1 MATSR
6 SAAFHLRRIP
16 PLDMRAPTPLYAQL
30 AERFA
35 NIILGDQAKLAG
47 RQLPPENDCVAYFK
61 ISRPTI
67 RQAMAQLIS
76 QGLIER
82 GRGRGTFVAFPN
94 VAHDL
99 GRTFESQ
106 FRPGNR
112 RVRFRLVDRE
122 IVSPSAKVRQALR
135 LPAAAK
141 VERIRRLRF
150 LEGDLFGMEER
161 YLPTTYGA
169 RITSKMLAGAS
180 GVSLI
185 RHILKGEQARI
196 AFTIRA
202 VAADA
207 EAAKLLGVKTGTP
220 LLASE
225 HTYVSAS
232 GVHVLY
238 GTVLFRADRYEFSF
252 QASVLPDG

>member
-1 MATSR
+1 MATSK
-6 SAAFHLRRIP
+6 SAALDLERMA

-35 NIILGDQAKLAG
+35 TIIMGDQAKLAG
-47 RQLPPENDCVAYFK
+47 KQLPPENACVAHFK

-67 RQAMAQLIS
+67 RQAMAQLMS

-112 RVRFRLVDRE
+112 RVRFQLIDRE
-122 IVSPSAKVRQALR
+122 VVSPSATIRRALR
-135 LPAAAK
+135 LTRSQQ

-150 LEGDLFGMEER
+150 LEGDLFGMEVR
-161 YLPTTYGA
+161 YLPTTYSA
-169 RITSKMLAGAS
+169 RVTTKMLAGAS

-185 RHILKGEQARI
+185 RQILEGEQARI

-202 VAADA
+202 VAADV
-207 EAAKLLGVKTGTP
+207 EAAKLLGVKKGTP

-225 HTYVSAS
+225 HTYTSSS
-232 GVHVLY
+232 GAHVLH

-252 QASVLPDG
+252 QASVMPDG

>member
-1 MATSR
+1 M
-6 SAAFHLRRIP
+6 P

-35 NIILGDQAKLAG
+35 AIIIGDQAKLAG
-47 RQLPPENDCVAYFK
+47 RQLPPENDCVAHFK
-61 ISRPTI
+61 VSRPTI
-67 RQAMAQLIS
+67 RQAMAQLIQ

-82 GRGRGTFVAFPN
+82 GRGRGTFVAFPTL
-94 VAHDL
+94 AHDL

-112 RVRFRLVDRE
+112 RVRFRLIDRE
-122 IVSPSAKVRQALR
+122 IVSPPARVRRALR
-135 LPAAAK
+135 LSAGQK

-150 LEGDLFGMEER
+150 LEGDMFGMEER
-161 YLPTTYGA
+161 YLPIAYGE
-169 RITSKMLAGAS
+169 RITSKMLSGAS

-185 RHILKGEQARI
+185 RQILAGEQARI

-207 EAAKLLGVKTGTP
+207 EAAKLLGVRAGTP

-225 HTYVSAS
+225 HTYVSAR
-232 GVHVLY
+232 GAPVLH

-252 QASVLPDG
+252 QASVTPDR